1 MFEKIVLI
9 YKQSPV
15 GADVISLATY
25 FAVFLI
31 LLKVKSISLV
41 KNWFV
46 PVFAIYF
53 GLLFA
58 TLFAVFLNGNDSSYY
73 LLDKPAWI
81 LILEAFNPLQPN
93 GRVMYGGYFGA
104 IFGVW
109 LANLIFKRKSLPE
122 FLDISAVSISLLF
135 ALWRVNCLF
144 SGCCFG
150 YPNKFFG
157 IAFPKETNAFYHL
170 QNTQFVVGNST
181 VPLLPTQLISAA
193 GDFAVFLF
201 LLILFCKDKTKY
213 PYFYFFA
220 QAFLY
225 GLGRFTIEF
234 FRMDPR
240 EFWGPLSMSQWFSL
254 VLIIAGLVFF
264 IKNRKE
270 IAESFK
276 NPISQNEKRGG
287 NE

>member
-15 GADVISLATY
+15 DMNIVVGVVYLML
-25 FAVFLI
+25 FLI
-31 LLKVKSISLV
+31 LLKVRSIKLI

-46 PVFAIYF
+46 VIFPIYF
-53 GLLFA
+53 GFLFS
-58 TLFAVFLNGNDSSYY
+58 TLFFIFLNGTDSSYY
-73 LLDKPAWI
+73 ILEKPAWE
-81 LILEAFNPLQPN
+81 LIVEALNPLHAN
-93 GRVMYGGYFGA
+93 GKVMYGGYFGA

-109 LANLIFKRKSLPE
+109 LANLMFKRKMLSE
-122 FLDISAVSISLLF
+122 FMDISAISITFVFAVWRISCLL
-135 ALWRVNCLF
+135 N
-144 SGCCFG
+144 GCCFG

-157 IAFPKETNAFYHL
+157 FSFPKGTNAFYHL

-181 VPLLPTQLISAA
+181 VPLLPTQLISSI
-193 GDFAVFLF
+193 GDFAILLF
-201 LLILFCKDKTKY
+201 LLNLFCKNKTKY

-240 EFWGPLSMSQWFSL
+240 EFWGPLSMSQWISL
-254 VLIIAGLVFF
+254 VLIAASLIFF

-270 IAESFK
+270 IAESFRQK
-276 NPISQNEKRGG
+276 GKLE
-287 NE
+287 